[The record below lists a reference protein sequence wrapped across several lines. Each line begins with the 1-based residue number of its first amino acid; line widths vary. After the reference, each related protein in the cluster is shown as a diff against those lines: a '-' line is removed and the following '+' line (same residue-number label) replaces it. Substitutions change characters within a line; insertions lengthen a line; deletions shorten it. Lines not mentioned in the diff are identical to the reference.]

1 MDFSSKNLFASLL
14 AGTMLCACG
23 VQASS
28 QEKRTQLQSNLLP
41 SRGGKINPS
50 ASIVQKREI
59 LKRDKD
65 AQDMYRG
72 SLNLALEKNRN
83 DKDTYQ
89 HTLNMERE
97 RTRHETRNL
106 RGDLARQQKDF
117 QGKIKFLQEEN
128 RHLME
133 ILNKTQAELA
143 EAKARIQE
151 LESLY

>member
-1 MDFSSKNLFASLL
+1 MDFSSKNLFSGLL

-28 QEKRTQLQSNLLP
+28 QEKRAQLQSNLLP
-41 SRGGKINPS
+41 SRGGKIDPS
-50 ASIVQKREI
+50 ASIDQKREI
-59 LKRDKD
+59 LKRDKE
-65 AQDMYRG
+65 AQGRYRT
-72 SLNLALEKNRN
+72 SLNTALEQNRN
-83 DKDTYQ
+83 EKYMYKDM
-89 HTLNMERE
+89 LNMERE

-151 LESLY
+151 LENLY